1 MRPILE
7 LKDITLKRGENY
19 ILKGINLRVVYGE
32 KIALMGPS
40 GAGKSS
46 LISISNGSTKST
58 YGSVKWKGTPIENIS
73 LTNKRLIATI
83 WQELRLVEELNVCQN
98 INTGVL
104 SRRNILWSL
113 LNLLI
118 ELESEKCL
126 RFLELVDLPSNFINM
141 PIKNL
146 SGGERQRIAIA
157 RTIRQEAEILFA
169 DEPLSNLDPKL
180 TKKML
185 DLLLGKIQTSYH
197 INPKSVII
205 SLHRPELVGDFTRI
219 IGIKKGEIKIDK
231 PKALV
236 HQSDINSLYF

>member
-1 MRPILE
+1 MRTILE

-19 ILKGINLRVVYGE
+19 IIKGINLRIIYGE

-46 LISISNGSTKST
+46 LISISNGSIKPS
-58 YGSVKWKGTPIENIS
+58 YGIVKWKNIPIEKIS
-73 LTNKRLIATI
+73 LDNKRLIATI
-83 WQELRLVEELNVCQN
+83 WQELRLVEELNVRQN

-104 SRRNILWSL
+104 SRKSILWGL

-126 RFLELVDLPSNFINM
+126 KFLKLVDLPSNLLNKS
-141 PIKNL
+141 IKSL
-146 SGGERQRIAIA
+146 SGGERQRVAIA
-157 RTIRQEAEILFA
+157 RTFRQGAEILFA

-180 TKKML
+180 TEKIL

-197 INPKSVII
+197 INPKSVMI

-219 IGIKKGEIKIDK
+219 IGIKNGEILIDK
-231 PKALV
+231 PKVLV
-236 HQSDINSLYF
+236 KQSDINNLYA